1 MKRLLLAPLLLA
13 LTSCSNNVT
22 IKTNV
27 GEKILVKSSTV
38 YATKSN
44 KSDLVKLIDKRIQSK
59 EKRIEFD
66 EEQVNSYRRNLYEM
80 NEKCKPRS
88 KEWYLCAESMIP
100 IYQNGLNDSLRYKN
114 KKVNELKIILNDK
127 TVVAETNPELT
138 HKITLSFTPIYI
150 DLNNRKRVGLSET
163 IYCLNPLLN
172 NENQKLPSLWN
183 KYSVDDDK
191 VRLQKG
197 RAFTEICKKF
207 AKFE

>member
-1 MKRLLLAPLLLA
+1 M
-13 LTSCSNNVT
+13 
-22 IKTNV
+22 
-27 GEKILVKSSTV
+27 
-38 YATKSN
+38 
-44 KSDLVKLIDKRIQSK
+44 
-59 EKRIEFD
+59 
-66 EEQVNSYRRNLYEM
+66 
-80 NEKCKPRS
+80 
-88 KEWYLCAESMIP
+88 
-100 IYQNGLNDSLRYKN
+100 
-114 KKVNELKIILNDK
+114 NDK

-207 AKFE
+207 AKFKITNMYGIAITYAVASLLLLGGFAYLTFKMISKK